1 MGNATLYN
9 HNKGSKDSNTVC
21 RKLCYFTLTD
31 DERFPRF
38 KRFNVFFYFFSNFYC
53 YMYGGSVTTGRQTG
67 DQQVAGLIR
76 GRGAAA

>member
-1 MGNATLYN
+1 M
-9 HNKGSKDSNTVC
+9 
-21 RKLCYFTLTD
+21 
-31 DERFPRF
+31 
-38 KRFNVFFYFFSNFYC
+38 NVFLVLNVLTFSFIFSRTFYC